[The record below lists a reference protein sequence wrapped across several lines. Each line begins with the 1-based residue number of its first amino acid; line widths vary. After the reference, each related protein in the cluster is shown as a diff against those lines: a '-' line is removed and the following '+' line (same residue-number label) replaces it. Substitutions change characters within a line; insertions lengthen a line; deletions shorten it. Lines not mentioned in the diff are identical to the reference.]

1 MKNILVIGS
10 TGQIGS
16 ELTRELRKR
25 YGNDHVVAGYIK
37 GAEPTGEL
45 LEAGP
50 AEEADVT
57 KAEMIATVVKKYHID
72 AIYNLAALR
81 SVVAENKPNLAWKIG
96 IDGLWNILEVARE
109 HHCQVFTPSSIGSF
123 GESTP
128 HWMTPQDTIQ
138 RPKTIYGV
146 SKVTTELLSDWFNQ
160 KYGTDTRSV
169 RFPGLISYVALPG
182 GGTTDY
188 AVDIF
193 YSAVRGEKFVCP
205 IPEGTLMDMMYMPDA
220 LHAAISLMEADPAR
234 LVHHNGFNVTAM
246 SFAPETI
253 YAEIKKHK
261 PNFEMVYEVDPLKKA
276 IAESWPDKLDDSCAR
291 QEWDWKPQYDL
302 SSMTVDMLDKL
313 SKKLNG

>member
-57 KAEMIATVVKKYHID
+57 KAEMIAAVVKKYHID
-72 AIYNLAALR
+72 AIYNLAALL